1 MSESAEASL
10 TSFIDHHP
18 RLEDFRGAVVR
29 GLSLPQKALP
39 SKFFYDE
46 LGSALFDE
54 ICQLEEY
61 YPTRTEIGILRA
73 QADEIA
79 ALAGPRCQLVEF
91 GSGSSVKSRIL
102 LEALDDLV
110 AYLPIDISREHL
122 LRSATD
128 LADAYPNLEVIA
140 VCADYT
146 AAFDLPVPRRAP
158 EARRLGFFPGSS
170 IGNFTPERATE
181 FLADAAFMLAG
192 GGLLVGVDL
201 KKDRRILDAAYN
213 DSRGVTAAFNLNLL
227 ARVNREL
234 AGDFDLDAFEH
245 RAFYAQQHGR
255 VEMYLSS
262 TRAQSVRIDEDAF
275 DFSEN
280 ETIHTENSYKY
291 TIDEFQGLARRAGLS
306 PKRVWSDADRL
317 FSIHYLEAASSR
329 ARASAGGR

>member
-1 MSESAEASL
+1 MSEDAVAAL

-18 RLEDFRGAVVR
+18 PLEDFRGAVVH

-46 LGSALFDE
+46 AGSALFDE

-79 ALAGPRCQLVEF
+79 ALAGPRRQLVEF

-102 LEALDDLV
+102 LETLDDLA

-128 LADAYPNLEVIA
+128 LAAAFPTIEVIA

-146 AAFDLPVPRRAP
+146 AALDLPVARRDP

-170 IGNFTPERATE
+170 IGNFTPERATD
-181 FLADAAFMLAG
+181 FLANAATVLAG
-192 GGLLVGVDL
+192 GSLLVGVDL
-201 KKDRRILDAAYN
+201 KKDSRILDTAYN

-227 ARVNREL
+227 ARINREL
-234 AGDFDLDAFEH
+234 GGNFDLDAFEH
-245 RAFYAQQHGR
+245 RAFYSQQYGR
-255 VEMYLSS
+255 VEMHLRS
-262 TRAQSVRIDEDAF
+262 TRQQSARIHGGAF
-275 DFSEN
+275 SFSEN

-291 TIDEFQGLARRAGLS
+291 TIGEFQSVARRAGFS
-306 PKRVWSDADRL
+306 PERVWSDVDRL
-317 FSIHYLEAASSR
+317 FSIHYLKAA
-329 ARASAGGR
+329 

>member
-1 MSESAEASL
+1 MSEGAETSL

-18 RLEDFRGAVVR
+18 SPEDFRGAVVH

-46 LGSALFDE
+46 AGSALFDE

-73 QADEIA
+73 HVDEIA
-79 ALAGPRCQLVEF
+79 ALAGPRRQLVEF

-102 LEALDDLV
+102 LEALEDLA

-128 LADAYPNLEVIA
+128 LAAAFPNLKVIA

-146 AAFDLPVPRRAP
+146 RAFDLPVPRHGSEVRQ
-158 EARRLGFFPGSS
+158 LGFFPGSS
-170 IGNFTPERATE
+170 IGNLTPERATE
-181 FLADAAFMLAG
+181 FLANAANRLAG
-192 GGLLVGVDL
+192 GSLLVGVDL
-201 KKDRRILDAAYN
+201 KKDSRILDAAYN

-227 ARVNREL
+227 ARINREL
-234 AGDFDLDAFEH
+234 AGGFDLNAFAH
-245 RAFYAQQHGR
+245 QAFYSDALGR
-255 VEMYLSS
+255 VEMHLSS
-262 TRAQSVRIDEDAF
+262 MRPQSVRIDGDAF
-275 DFSEN
+275 DFGEN

-291 TIDEFQGLARRAGLS
+291 TIDEFQSLARRAGLS
-306 PKRVWSDADRL
+306 PKRVWSDPDWL
-317 FSIHYLEAASSR
+317 FSIHYLEAASSA
-329 ARASAGGR
+329 ARAFAGGR

>member
-1 MSESAEASL
+1 MSEGAEASL

-46 LGSALFDE
+46 AGSALFDE

-73 QADEIA
+73 RAGEIA
-79 ALAGPRCQLVEF
+79 ALAGPRRQLVEF

-102 LEALDDLV
+102 LEALDDL
-110 AYLPIDISREHL
+110 AGYLPIDISREHL

-128 LADAYPNLEVIA
+128 LAAAFPNIEVIA

-146 AAFDLPVPRRAP
+146 GVFNLPVPRRGR

-181 FLADAAFMLAG
+181 FLANAANRLAG

-201 KKDRRILDAAYN
+201 KKDSRILDAAYN

-227 ARVNREL
+227 ARINREL
-234 AGDFDLDAFEH
+234 AGGFDLDAFAH
-245 RAFYAQQHGR
+245 QAFYSDALGR
-255 VEMYLSS
+255 VEMHLRS
-262 TRAQSVRIDEDAF
+262 TRPQSVRIDGDTF
-275 DFSEN
+275 DFGEN

-291 TIDEFQGLARRAGLS
+291 TIDEFQSLARRAGLS
-306 PKRVWSDADRL
+306 PKRVWSDPDRL
-317 FSIHYLEAASSR
+317 FSIHYLESPR
-329 ARASAGGR
+329 AQ